1 MAQGR
6 AGNGARALDLLLAGP
21 HCGASEVLELSQCC
35 AALRGA
41 AGEEAVWKALLTL
54 RNGAVLRALFDDELP
69 VPREG
74 RTWKEHF
81 FDFERDWLQLA
92 QERSGRRLVRMNAVC
107 AMGCDWPDYGV
118 PWHLDQPPCAC
129 RGAVCRHRRRAYG
142 VYDVTDFAPVHPGSD
157 TLLRATEVAD
167 ATALFDSI
175 AHSRQARR
183 LLRGMAVP
191 GLEAVV
197 PCDALLPIRCRPET
211 AAGRLQVLLCSAA
224 ERLCRELSSAP
235 QRLRRLGAGRKLLS
249 PVLRIVGAMWSP
261 HS

>member
-118 PWHLDQPPCAC
+118 PWHLDQPRCAC
-129 RGAVCRHRRRAYG
+129 RGAICRRTRRAYG
-142 VYDVTDFAPVHPGSD
+142 VYDVTEFTPLHPGSD
-157 TLLRATEVAD
+157 ALLRATEVAD
-167 ATALFDSI
+167 ATALFDGI
-175 AHSRQARR
+175 AHSQQARR
-183 LLRGMAVP
+183 LLRSMAVP
-191 GLEAVV
+191 GLEALV
-197 PCDALLPIRCRPET
+197 PWDALRPVPHRPET

-224 ERLCRELSSAP
+224 DWLCRELSSVP
-235 QRLRRLGAGRKLLS
+235 QRLRRLGAGGKWLS
-249 PVLRIVGAMWSP
+249 AVLRVSGAMRCPYS
-261 HS
+261 